1 MSTGLYFMNL
11 RVYSVIAQVCC
22 IIAMRKPAMEA
33 SFYPINAGACSNG
46 MSVSMQ
52 SVMLVNIIYFL
63 YLCLVTLPI
72 YSLVVHMGKVLREQ
86 ALPTEMRERLQRA
99 QVLHE
104 QVPPLLF
111 YIVS

>member
-1 MSTGLYFMNL
+1 MNL
-11 RVYSVIAQVCC
+11 RVCFVIAQVCC
-22 IIAMRKPAMEA
+22 IIAMRKPATEA
-33 SFYPINAGACSNG
+33 SVNPINAGACSNG

-63 YLCLVTLPI
+63 YLCFVTLPI

-86 ALPTEMRERLQRA
+86 ALPTEMREHLQRA

-104 QVPPLLF
+104 QVLPLLF